1 VVVSPIAMNLI
12 ATSGGAPMS
21 RAQAPSHTISGAVSI
36 AALAS
41 YDFICLLA
49 LSSRSVIVE
58 LP

>member
-41 YDFICLLA
+41 
-49 LSSRSVIVE
+49 
-58 LP
+58 